1 MTAPSV
7 NGLIGRNARG
17 RFAHGNAGGPGNPA
31 ARQVM
36 RLRHALLDAITEEDL
51 GAIVAKL
58 LEMAKAGNM
67 AAIREVLDRTL
78 GKPLLALAVGLT
90 DADEACNPL
99 TPTLEERRAAII
111 ELCEGYRTIGGHEG
125 HHRGYADRYHVE
137 VRNDPRR
144 QKGM

>member
-1 MTAPSV
+1 MSAPSA
-7 NGLIGRNARG
+7 NGVIGRNARG
-17 RFAHGNAGGPGNPA
+17 RLAPGNAGGPGNPA

-78 GKPLLALAVGLT
+78 GTGSVHSRSSTSCSNG
-90 DADEACNPL
+90 
-99 TPTLEERRAAII
+99 
-111 ELCEGYRTIGGHEG
+111 RT
-125 HHRGYADRYHVE
+125 A
-137 VRNDPRR
+137 
-144 QKGM
+144 